1 MGLPARQRR
10 TLERIEIALRG
21 SDPKLAALYAMFAR
35 LNRDEEMPRIEQ
47 LRHTVIIA
55 WYRTR
60 RSVRGFFGRLFGRRG
75 HGPRRVRVVPR
86 QRAVL
91 FFPLAL
97 ILAIVSIVY
106 AARSSSGDTCSP
118 TAAASQTAGSQTTA
132 SQTVAGQ
139 TVAGQTVPGQPVAGQ
154 TGPSPS
160 ASPTCQPVSPYGPLY
175 ATGK

>member
-10 TLERIEIALRG
+10 TLGRIEIALRG
-21 SDPKLAALYAMFAR
+21 SDPRLAALYAIFAR

-47 LRHTVIIA
+47 LRHTVIVA
-55 WYRTR
+55 WYRLR
-60 RSVRGFFGRLFGRRG
+60 RTVSAFFGRLFGRRG

-118 TAAASQTAGSQTTA
+118 TAAASQTATGQTTGSQTTGSQTTA
-132 SQTVAGQ
+132 TQTVAGQ
-139 TVAGQTVPGQPVAGQ
+139 KV
-154 TGPSPS
+154 PSPS
-160 ASPTCQPVSPYGPLY
+160 VSPTCQPVSPYGPLY